1 MLATNNNK
9 GMPYQTNDKD
19 IIYKNLEYFVG
30 ALNLARSTFLR
41 SSLLRRAE

>member
-19 IIYKNLEYFVG
+19 LHNFLEYFAG